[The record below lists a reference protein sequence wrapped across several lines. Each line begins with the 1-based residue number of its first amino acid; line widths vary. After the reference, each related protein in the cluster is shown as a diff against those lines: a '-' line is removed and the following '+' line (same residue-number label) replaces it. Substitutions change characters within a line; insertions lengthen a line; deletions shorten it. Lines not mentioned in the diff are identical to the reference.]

1 MELNPQ
7 NSQPEPEDET
17 GLAGLVVPAPV
28 DNGTGFATPEDAV
41 KAGYTEFKSL
51 DPPIDPLAADRAARV
66 AAIRAEAAA
75 KEAEAAKAGK
85 PIVERPEPSAALLA
99 AAEEHAAAEARAASP
114 FKVSSNANEVLPT
127 REELLARQQARVAA
141 QNAQPVPSGP
151 VNVMTDPQYEG
162 KTWDEIVAMR
172 QEAHRQRR
180 YQKELAEKESNQQ
193 KKEEFKERILAARRP
208 ETTQH
213 RPQPVAPAI
222 SAQTLAEM
230 EAGRKRSEEF
240 QRSRHA
246 VIAPRVQ

>member
-1 MELNPQ
+1 MDQ
-7 NSQPEPEDET
+7 NSQNSRLEEDET
-17 GLAGLVVPAPV
+17 GLAGLVVPAPA

-127 REELLARQQARVAA
+127 REELLSQQARAAA
-141 QNAQPVPSGP
+141 QNAQPTLGGP
-151 VNVMTDPQYEG
+151 VDVMTDPQYAG

-230 EAGRKRSEEF
+230 EAGRRRSEEF
-240 QRSRHA
+240 KHSAHFP
-246 VIAPRVQ
+246 VAPRVQ

>member
-7 NSQPEPEDET
+7 NSQPEEDET
-17 GLAGLVVPAPV
+17 GLAGLAVPAP
-28 DNGTGFATPEDAV
+28 
-41 KAGYTEFKSL
+41 AGYSGTKLTQDRPYVEV
-51 DPPIDPLAADRAARV
+51 DPLAADRVARV
-66 AAIRAEAAA
+66 TAIRAEAAA
-75 KEAEAAKAGK
+75 REAEAVKAGK

-127 REELLARQQARVAA
+127 REEILERNQARQEVRMEAA
-141 QNAQPVPSGP
+141 KSGGP
-151 VNVMTDPQYEG
+151 VDVMTDPQYAG

-180 YQKELAEKESNQQ
+180 YAKELAERESNQQ
-193 KKEEFKERILAARRP
+193 KKEEFRERILAARRP

-246 VIAPRVQ
+246 IVAPRVQ

>member
-1 MELNPQ
+1 MEPNPQ
-7 NSQPEPEDET
+7 NSQPEEDET
-17 GLAGLVVPAPV
+17 GLAGLTVPAQVNDAAPV
-28 DNGTGFATPEDAV
+28 QVNAAAPV
-41 KAGYTEFKSL
+41 
-51 DPPIDPLAADRAARV
+51 DPLAADRAARV

-75 KEAEAAKAGK
+75 REAEAVKAGK
-85 PIVERPEPSAALLA
+85 AIVERPEPSAALLA

-127 REELLARQQARVAA
+127 REEILERNQARQEVRMEAA
-141 QNAQPVPSGP
+141 KSGGP
-151 VNVMTDPQYEG
+151 VDVMTDPQYAG

-180 YQKELAEKESNQQ
+180 YVKEMAEKESNQR

-208 ETTQH
+208 ETTVH
-213 RPQPVAPAI
+213 RAQPVAPAI

-246 VIAPRVQ
+246 IVAPVVR